1 MFKIPTVF
9 LSLDLNRASVMP
21 VTYFHRYRMQYDLRD
36 GLFEP
41 LPIPPGYVVIPWHD
55 SLLEHHSDVKF
66 ESFHN
71 ELDAS
76 VFPCLGDREGCRRL
90 MKEICSRQ
98 GFLPESTWLI
108 RFDPTAAEESD
119 NGCVDFHDN
128 AYDGRAH
135 SNIARL
141 KKINAQQNCGTVQGI
156 RAQTDVGSI
165 QNIGIAHA
173 HRGKGLG
180 SLLVYH
186 CLKGFHEAG
195 VRFVTLEVTSHNT
208 GAFRLYQRL
217 GFRVLK
223 TVFKSVE
230 INY

>member
-1 MFKIPTVF
+1 
-9 LSLDLNRASVMP
+9 MP

-41 LPIPPGYVVIPWHD
+41 QPTPPGYQLVPWQD
-55 SLLEHHSDVKF
+55 DLLDHHSDVKF

-98 GFLPESTWLI
+98 GFLPQSTWLI
-108 RFDPTAAEESD
+108 RFDPNAIESAIETANETATGD
-119 NGCVDFHDN
+119 GDGGPVDSRNN
-128 AYDGRAH
+128 AHHQQAQLGALRA
-135 SNIARL
+135 
-141 KKINAQQNCGTVQGI
+141 KKNSAQQNCGTVQGI

-165 QNIGIAHA
+165 QNIGIANA

>member
-1 MFKIPTVF
+1 
-9 LSLDLNRASVMP
+9 MP

-41 LPIPPGYVVIPWHD
+41 QPTPLGYSLVPWHD
-55 SLLEHHSDVKF
+55 NLLDHHSDVKF
-66 ESFHN
+66 ESFRN

-108 RFDPTAAEESD
+108 RFDPTSIDPATDDVGAS
-119 NGCVDFHDN
+119 VDFRDIAHDKE
-128 AYDGRAH
+128 AQLGSPRIKK
-135 SNIARL
+135 NIV
-141 KKINAQQNCGTVQGI
+141 QQNCGTVQGI